1 MAVIN
6 NLNAT
11 LSQFKI
17 NDQSSQLVNNIGTY
31 GTTEILNGG
40 ELLENV
46 ITYTF
51 TISGL
56 KNHTIQSISFESLLL
71 TEEGELNTTK
81 NLSTRILNYS
91 SPFTGNFITSDS
103 KKTILTTTFKET
115 KPIEDDIFEFTL
127 QVSMNSLESCYF
139 GLHGIIIDLLD
150 IPNSVKLYFSGPNT
164 GRRPSSINVSTL
176 VTTKGAV
183 NVTFSKDESIQFDK
197 EQDNVDGRIYFR
209 HDGIYVDGY
218 QYGVNVEASE
228 SKIGLVKLKND
239 YEINPEGGIIIDN
252 QSGIAATP
260 QLIINTL
267 NKITNFIDNGII
279 PPADTESFGFVKL
292 RDSFETFVDEETGET
307 GIVIPNENG
316 VAASTLLVYN
326 TINTLKTYTDELVE
340 GIPIPSIELEDNTIE
355 QIKEDYIFSNDFERD
370 ADNKIYIKWLEI
382 N

>member
-1 MAVIN
+1 MAIIN
-6 NLNAT
+6 NLKAKLT
-11 LSQFKI
+11 SFKVNDTPSRLI
-17 NDQSSQLVNNIGTY
+17 NCVGTY
-31 GTTEILNGG
+31 GTVDILNGG
-40 ELLENV
+40 ELLEDTLEFTFKVTGLQGHIIKSIV
-46 ITYTF
+46 I
-51 TISGL
+51 
-56 KNHTIQSISFESLLL
+56 NSLLL
-71 TEEGELNTTK
+71 TFDGELSTSR
-81 NLSTRILNYS
+81 NLTMKIKDFGNQ
-91 SPFTGNFITSDS
+91 FTGMFNVNDSVKTITSTEFVQQEEQ
-103 KKTILTTTFKET
+103 KENEKEIVLT
-115 KPIEDDIFEFTL
+115 
-127 QVSMNSLESCYF
+127 VSMNSTNTCYY
-139 GLHGIIIDLLD
+139 GLQSIIINLYD
-150 IPNSVKLYFSGPNT
+150 IDYALNISFTGPKE
-164 GRRPSSINVSTL
+164 GRTVSSIQAAALL
-176 VTTKGAV
+176 VNQNAE
-183 NVTFSKDESIQFDK
+183 NVTFSKDPLNNFNSETDSV
-197 EQDNVDGRIYFR
+197 EGRLYLR
-209 HDGIYVDGY
+209 KDGIYVDGY

-292 RDSFETFVDEETGET
+292 RDSFETFIDEETGES
-307 GIVIPNENG
+307 GIIAPNENG